1 MSIADALAKT
11 PQQGHAARASGAIV
25 LIGSLT
31 KLAATG
37 LPALDMGMSSDP
49 YLSWCIKGDTV
60 PAPSRKRTCVIPRVT
75 SAVWPE
81 SFQIELTVY
90 HLDTLKEL
98 FLDIECW
105 DKNSVTADEF
115 IGRCSVDLFTAATAP
130 KQFSLLLTLED
141 GVTPRGV
148 ITFDLSL
155 TQAAEAVVACRNVE
169 VELQVEGPDSIAA
182 ALLRTEAPFSPLSAP
197 AQPFA
202 TAFALRS
209 PGASGLRGDPA
220 AAPSAGSAATLPA
233 AEEHRPLLAVRQPD
247 RRVEQLQAHP
257 PKLLLEATFAFD
269 FALPGSADL
278 TAKAAGGAGAATVL
292 QAEASVCAPPS
303 AGTQPSAGMQ
313 PSQPTREPAGAQQQ
327 LPPQNPTAAA
337 STAAASAA
345 STAAAAAALA
355 SPSGPAHGQLTSVS
369 TESFS
374 DGGSSVGSE
383 GGASGGSHMNLSDGT
398 AQGAAAGAA
407 SGGCV
412 LEYACAEVR
421 TGANSA
427 TLPELVRTAL
437 VLRLLRADTYLP
449 VAEGFVP
456 LCRLPV
462 CPGTDGADVAFVAP
476 LFVAAGAE
484 ELPPLSP
491 GADGGLLSLGS
502 PFGSGFGHHAA
513 VGSAFLSPTGI
524 ASPSGT
530 VDTGDT
536 GRMRRTLGVIRGTA
550 GFARAP
556 VLAQMVAGRYEH
568 FRGVVDGVALCDTLQ
583 YLPTR
588 VWSYASAPLDILASP
603 SAGGVFAPDAS
614 GPSTPSTGGVAASQF
629 QSPSAGG
636 HHAPPI
642 VAPATASGAT
652 AAAPLRPLSVS
663 TAPPPAAHLPPAVKP
678 SPSAGLGL
686 AAAWSGRWGSGSSTR
701 QSPAPAAAAAI
712 VAAVLPQPSGI
723 APSKSQR
730 LVAAFSVGSA
740 ETTVYPGTVTSTPG
754 GGAELVKASAQAAGA
769 AGGGH
774 GHAVRSSFFGSG
786 GSVAGGVSTPAAG
799 TAPTVPWEW
808 SMTSVTLQARPG

>member
-141 GVTPRGV
+141 GLTPRGV

-169 VELQVEGPDSIAA
+169 VELQVEGPESVAA

-202 TAFALRS
+202 NAFSLRS
-209 PGASGLRGDPA
+209 PGAAGV
-220 AAPSAGSAATLPA
+220 AGSALPA
-233 AEEHRPLLAVRQPD
+233 AEEHRPLLAVRQPG
-247 RRVEQLQAHP
+247 RIVEQLQAHP

-278 TAKAAGGAGAATVL
+278 TAKAAGGAGAAPAL
-292 QAEASVCAPPS
+292 QPEASVPASSSTGVQPAQPAP
-303 AGTQPSAGMQ
+303 
-313 PSQPTREPAGAQQQ
+313 EPAGAQELQ
-327 LPPQNPTAAA
+327 PPNPSTAA
-337 STAAASAA
+337 STAAALS
-345 STAAAAAALA
+345 SL
-355 SPSGPAHGQLTSVS
+355 SGPAHGQLTSVS
-369 TESFS
+369 TDSFS

-398 AQGAAAGAA
+398 VPGAASGPA

-437 VLRLLRADTYLP
+437 VLRLLRADTYQP

-484 ELPPLSP
+484 LPPLSP

-502 PFGSGFGHHAA
+502 PFASGFGHHAA

-530 VDTGDT
+530 VDTADAV

-603 SAGGVFAPDAS
+603 SAGGGLAPSAS
-614 GPSTPSTGGVAASQF
+614 GPGTPSVGALGASHF
-629 QSPSAGG
+629 QSPSGGGG
-636 HHAPPI
+636 HHPPPV
-642 VAPATASGAT
+642 VAS
-652 AAAPLRPLSVS
+652 AAAPSATTAAPPRPLSVS
-663 TAPPPAAHLPPAVKP
+663 TAPPPAAHPPPAVKP

-701 QSPAPAAAAAI
+701 QSPAPAAASAI
-712 VAAVLPQPSGI
+712 VAAVLPQPAGI

-740 ETTVYPGTVTSTPG
+740 ETTLYPGTVTSTPG
-754 GGAELVKASAQAAGA
+754 GGAELVKASAQAATSSA
-769 AGGGH
+769 AGGSH
-774 GHAVRSSFFGSG
+774 GHAVRSSFFGAG
-786 GSVAGGVSTPAAG
+786 GSVAGGVGTPAAG

-808 SMTSVTLQARPG
+808 SMTSVTLQARPA

>member
-11 PQQGHAARASGAIV
+11 PQQGHTARASGAIV

-141 GVTPRGV
+141 GLTPRGV

-169 VELQVEGPDSIAA
+169 VELQVEGPESVAA

-202 TAFALRS
+202 TAFALRG
-209 PGASGLRGDPA
+209 PGASGV
-220 AAPSAGSAATLPA
+220 AGSAAALPA
-233 AEEHRPLLAVRQPD
+233 AEDHRPLLAVRQPG
-247 RRVEQLQAHP
+247 RIVEQLQAHP
-257 PKLLLEATFAFD
+257 PKLLLEATLAFD
-269 FALPGSADL
+269 FALPGTADL
-278 TAKAAGGAGAATVL
+278 TAKAAGGTGAATAV
-292 QAEASVCAPPS
+292 QPAASAPSSSS
-303 AGTQPSAGMQ
+303 AGAQ
-313 PSQPTREPAGAQQQ
+313 PSQPTAEPTGAQQ
-327 LPPQNPTAAA
+327 LPPPSP
-337 STAAASAA
+337 STAA
-345 STAAAAAALA
+345 STAAAAALS
-355 SPSGPAHGQLTSVS
+355 SPGGPAHGQLTSVS

-383 GGASGGSHMNLSDGT
+383 GSASGGSHMNLSDGT
-398 AQGAAAGAA
+398 VPVAA
-407 SGGCV
+407 SGAATAGCV

-437 VLRLLRADTYLP
+437 VLRLLRADTYQP

-484 ELPPLSP
+484 LPPLSP
-491 GADGGLLSLGS
+491 AADGGLLSLGS
-502 PFGSGFGHHAA
+502 PFASGFGHHAA

-530 VDTGDT
+530 PDTADAGC
-536 GRMRRTLGVIRGTA
+536 MRRTLGVIRGTA

-603 SAGGVFAPDAS
+603 SAS
-614 GPSTPSTGGVAASQF
+614 GD
-629 QSPSAGG
+629 
-636 HHAPPI
+636 
-642 VAPATASGAT
+642 VAPATSVPGTPSAGAAGASHFHSPSGGGGQHPPPVVAS
-652 AAAPLRPLSVS
+652 AAAPGATTAAPPRPLSVS
-663 TAPPPAAHLPPAVKP
+663 TAPPPAAHPPPAVKP

-701 QSPAPAAAAAI
+701 QSPAPAAASAI
-712 VAAVLPQPSGI
+712 VAAVLPQPAGI

-754 GGAELVKASAQAAGA
+754 GGAELVKASAQAASA
-769 AGGGH
+769 AGGSH
-774 GHAVRSSFFGSG
+774 GHAVRSSFFGAV
-786 GSVAGGVSTPAAG
+786 GSVTGGVGTPAAG
-799 TAPTVPWEW
+799 AAPTVPWEW